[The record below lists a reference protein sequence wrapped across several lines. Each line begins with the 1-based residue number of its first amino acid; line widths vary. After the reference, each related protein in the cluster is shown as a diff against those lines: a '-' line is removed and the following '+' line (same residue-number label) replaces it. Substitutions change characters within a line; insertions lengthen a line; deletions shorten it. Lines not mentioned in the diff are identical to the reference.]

1 MSVESEGGVSYNRIA
16 QEVDMMDR
24 WERKKS
30 DERNKYE
37 EYRIEMKVPLG
48 IRHGSMRYREEN
60 GNVTGIMNI
69 LGKTTEFSGL
79 LRDKQMMISGE
90 LDIGIRK
97 IVYTGY
103 GMIEEGSLH
112 MQIKDKERTYDL
124 TGHKEGV

>member
-16 QEVDMMDR
+16 QEV
-24 WERKKS
+24 
-30 DERNKYE
+30 
-37 EYRIEMKVPLG
+37 
-48 IRHGSMRYREEN
+48 EN

-79 LRDKQMMISGE
+79 LKDKQMMISGE

-103 GMIEEGSLH
+103 GMIEEGSLQ

-124 TGHKEGV
+124 TGHKEGL